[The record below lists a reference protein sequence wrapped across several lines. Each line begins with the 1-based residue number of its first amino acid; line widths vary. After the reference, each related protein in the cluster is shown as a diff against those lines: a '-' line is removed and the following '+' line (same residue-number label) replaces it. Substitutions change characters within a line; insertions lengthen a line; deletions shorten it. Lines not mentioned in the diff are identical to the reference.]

1 MWRPLKSAT
10 KIGKYRGRRGFIAA
24 LRTDYFFRAKSW
36 IFSLPAEAQ
45 QQLRLTNGA
54 TVSAAQHKPLLP
66 GQPGHE
72 PNHADHIHRP
82 QRRSRL
88 AHAHRSAGVCVCV
101 QQAASASMHV
111 QLHAQPR
118 VKHARLKMRGQ
129 GWRSARHV
137 HVSVRL
143 CATRGTGERTIGGDK
158 DSIGDGRMWFRT
170 WFVCKL

>member
-10 KIGKYRGRRGFIAA
+10 KIGKYRGRRVFIAA
-24 LRTDYFFRAKSW
+24 LPAHGLFFSCKELDLLFAGGSAAAASAHEW
-36 IFSLPAEAQ
+36 CCSDC
-45 QQLRLTNGA
+45 
-54 TVSAAQHKPLLP
+54 SAAQSSAARRAWPRTHSRRPHPPSTPPLST
-66 GQPGHE
+66 
-72 PNHADHIHRP
+72 
-82 QRRSRL
+82 RSCSQIGRGVRL
-88 AHAHRSAGVCVCV
+88 RSAGSF
-101 QQAASASMHV
+101 QPAMHV

-170 WFVCKL
+170 